1 MTIMDIEIT
10 KMFQEKNKDIFKNS
24 LELEME
30 RNLESLKKTTDNC
43 TMLEINKILN
53 FLKSFFEEHK
63 IIYNENELKKI
74 VDTEKESLNEI
85 VNSRIDIKMKNLKTF
100 FQTKKTDFVITEDY
114 LSEYHEELSK
124 NTNEIIE
131 EIEIELKKEICIE
144 FTPKLLKKY
153 KLNTQDQQERITS
166 RIDMLFS
173 DTLIRR
179 VKEQISFRDK
189 SLENMSRESFE
200 KYRKLN
206 ERTIEK

>member
-1 MTIMDIEIT
+1 MKIMDIEIT

-74 VDTEKESLNEI
+74 VDTEKEFLNEI

-100 FQTKKTDFVITEDY
+100 FQTKKTDFVIKEDY